1 VTISKVYLIVCKN
14 GSYFNPVYLTKAE
27 AKRMRYHPSM
37 GDPKGTWVS
46 ELIIRESP
54 THEIIIRKKA
64 KTA

>member
-1 VTISKVYLIVCKN
+1 
-14 GSYFNPVYLTKAE
+14 VYLTKAE